1 MKRKIFCCI
10 RYFAAPEGLHL
21 KKLFDEKS
29 KERPLSPA
37 RRIILSFMCLIIFGT
52 LMLMLPFS
60 SKGEPLGFLTALY
73 TATSATCVTGLTLI
87 DPFLDLTLFGQMVL
101 ALLIECG
108 GLGLLTF
115 VSFFMFSISKKAGLH
130 SLQLAQETTAAVDF
144 RGTRQL
150 VKTIFTTSF
159 AIQSIGAAVLALRFV
174 PRLGSYGAWVSVFTS
189 VSAYCNAGFDLMGFE
204 GKYSSLVNY
213 NGDPLVMYTVMA
225 LIIMG
230 GIGFIVFQDI
240 INFRKTHRLLLH
252 TRVVLVMSAALIAFG
267 FFSFL
272 VIEYENPKTI
282 GDMPLFEKINAAL
295 FQSIATRTAGFSS
308 INLGEMHDLS
318 KFIYIMLMFIGA
330 GSGSTGGGIKV
341 TTFAVVASSVIS
353 VIRGRREATLFGR
366 IVNRYTVYKAVAIT
380 ALAVIVVMMCGAVIL
395 MLHPDLSGIDGI
407 FEAVSAFGTVG
418 STTGVTGIIG
428 TPEKIAEIIT
438 MFIGRVGPIS
448 FVIAVTLKNQ
458 MNKNLILPEGKIMVG

>member
-1 MKRKIFCCI
+1 
-10 RYFAAPEGLHL
+10 
-21 KKLFDEKS
+21 
-29 KERPLSPA
+29 
-37 RRIILSFMCLIIFGT
+37 
-52 LMLMLPFS
+52 
-60 SKGEPLGFLTALY
+60 
-73 TATSATCVTGLTLI
+73 
-87 DPFLDLTLFGQMVL
+87 
-101 ALLIECG
+101 
-108 GLGLLTF
+108 
-115 VSFFMFSISKKAGLH
+115 
-130 SLQLAQETTAAVDF
+130 
-144 RGTRQL
+144 
-150 VKTIFTTSF
+150 
-159 AIQSIGAAVLALRFV
+159 
-174 PRLGSYGAWVSVFTS
+174 
-189 VSAYCNAGFDLMGFE
+189 
-204 GKYSSLVNY
+204 
-213 NGDPLVMYTVMA
+213 
-225 LIIMG
+225 
-230 GIGFIVFQDI
+230 
-240 INFRKTHRLLLH
+240 
-252 TRVVLVMSAALIAFG
+252 MSAALIAFG

-295 FQSIATRTAGFSS
+295 FQSIAARTAGFSS

-318 KFIYIMLMFIGA
+318 KFIYIILMFIGA

-380 ALAVIVVMMCGAVIL
+380 ALAVIVVIMCGAVIL
-395 MLHPDLSGIDGI
+395 LLHPDLSGIDGI

-448 FVIAVTLKNQ
+448 FVIAVTMKNQ